1 MEQELQ
7 DKPKRGRPPRV
18 GAKPYSFRLPIDL
31 VDQALEWGAA
41 RRKGMA
47 VSNSAIIEA
56 LIRRGLGR

>member
-1 MEQELQ
+1 MEEKLQ
-7 DKPKRGRPPRV
+7 QQPKRGRPPRI

-31 VDQALEWGAA
+31 VDQAMRWGAA